1 MASETKAAVLFL
13 TWERGLNEHTNGLLR
28 QYLSKHM
35 AFDNL
40 SEQQVNK
47 AVALLN
53 NRPRKSLDYQTPLTV
68 LESGIIQ
75 QQKVALRI

>member
-1 MASETKAAVLFL
+1 
-13 TWERGLNEHTNGLLR
+13 
-28 QYLSKHM
+28 M

-53 NRPRKSLDYQTPLTV
+53 NRPRKSLDYQTPLAV

>member
-1 MASETKAAVLFL
+1 
-13 TWERGLNEHTNGLLR
+13 
-28 QYLSKHM
+28 M

-68 LESGIIQ
+68 LYL
-75 QQKVALRI
+75 ALMYGYA